1 MDKTGANFQFS
12 VETLHKRL
20 RAKAAAAQL
29 PIGAETNLTGIVDII
44 EQKAYSFD
52 GEMVEEAKEIPIP
65 DDMKVEAAKKRVE
78 LIEAVVEYDETIMEK
93 YLSGAELTV
102 AEIKQA
108 VRKATLTA
116 EFYPVF
122 CGSAYKNV
130 GVKLLLDAVLDFLPS
145 PVDVKSIM
153 GTDEDGNEI
162 ERKSSN
168 DEPFAALAFKVM
180 TDPFVGRITFFR
192 IYSGV
197 LKAGSY
203 VYNSTKGKKERI
215 GRILQMHANSRVEI
229 AEIGAGGIAAAVG
242 LKSSTTGDTLC
253 DEKSPVILESMVF
266 PEPVISLAL
275 EPKTKADQDK
285 MSIALGKLSDED
297 PTFRAFTDEET
308 GQTIIAGM
316 GELHLEIIVDRLKR
330 EFNVAA
336 NVGAPQVSYRETLT
350 VAGKVEGKYIKQ
362 SGGRGQYGHVQMLLE
377 PNKDKGFEFVD
388 KIVSGRIPREYI
400 NSCKTGF
407 EDALQQGI
415 VAGYPLIDV
424 KCTLY
429 DGSYHDVDSSEMAY
443 KIAASMALKESVK
456 VCSPVL
462 LEPIMSVEITT
473 PEDYFGDLM
482 GDISSRR
489 GTINE
494 SEQELNAYKIK
505 AFVPL
510 SDMFGYATTLR
521 SLSQGRATYVMQFDH
536 YEKVP
541 KSIAEEIALKR
552 GKKS

>member
-153 GTDEDGNEI
+153 GIDEDGNEI

-521 SLSQGRATYVMQFDH
+521 SLSQGRATYIMQFDH